1 MRKTYVLDPVTREL
15 VEKKD
20 FHKAHGAY
28 IIGDIEPIISPIDGS
43 IIGSR
48 SKYREHNEKHGVVPY
63 EEFGDKWFEK
73 KAKERIENLNLSS
86 SRERKERIEALKY
99 AFDKHRR

>member
-15 VEKKD
+15 VEKK
-20 FHKAHGAY
+20 HYRKIEGAY

-43 IIGSR
+43 VIGSR

-73 KAKERIENLNLSS
+73 KRTERIANQNVNTPAH
-86 SRERKERIEALKY
+86 RRDRIEALKH
-99 AFDKHRR
+99 AFEKHRR